1 MDDNQKKNIEFY
13 DQKYQFLDAEV
24 NGILKR
30 LNKLDVFLADA
41 TSTDTSWVGLYH
53 GDFQN
58 KIVGKKILELGCG
71 DCANAAIMAALGA
84 DVYANDISSKSGE
97 IIAKVN
103 ELYKFT
109 HPIVFIEGDF
119 LTADFKEKDFD
130 FVVGKAFLH
139 HLTHDVER
147 KFFSKICELL
157 TPTGESRFFEPAVNS
172 IILDEVRWHI
182 PVPGRPSK
190 FSKNAFQ
197 IWKANDPHPERDNSS
212 THFKK
217 LGLKYFNDV
226 KIINLGALERFHRLL
241 PAYFNSRSFRKKAF
255 VWERKLPCSF
265 NRILARSQVIIYTHK
280 KSNKI

>member
-13 DQKYQFLDAEV
+13 DQKYQFFDAEV

-53 GDFQN
+53 NDFQS
-58 KIVGKKILELGCG
+58 KIVGKKVLELGCG

-84 DVYANDISSKSGE
+84 EVFANDISSKSGK

-103 ELYKFT
+103 DLYDFT
-109 HPIVFIEGDF
+109 HPIIFVEGDF

-147 KFFSKICELL
+147 KFFIKIAELL
-157 TPTGESRFFEPAVNS
+157 APTGESRFFEPAVNS
-172 IILDEVRWHI
+172 KILDEIRWHI

-190 FSKNAFQ
+190 FSKNSFK

-212 THFKK
+212 KHFRK
-217 LGLKYFNDV
+217 LGLSYFKDV
-226 KIINLGALERFHRLL
+226 EIINLGSIERFHRLL
-241 PAYFNSRSFRKKAF
+241 PRKIDQRSFRRKAF
-255 VWERKLPCSF
+255 ICEKSLPYF
-265 NRILARSQVIIYTHK
+265 INNIFARSQVLIYKNPKH
-280 KSNKI
+280 